1 MSFFLLELHTDL
13 HFFTRSSS
21 SSSAE
26 EDEPKSKKQKSHKK
40 EKEKGKKHK
49 SKKGKHHKKEKKKR
63 RKEKSSSSN
72 SSDSSSS
79 DWHADLFLYLFL
91 QRRWFFFHSKFI
103 YALQCCYKM
112 GIYFFFEK
120 SICIH
125 QCFKLLDGPSIKKI
139 CFSVSSLL
147 VLNHA
152 TSYSLLVLVQFW
164 LCL

>member
-1 MSFFLLELHTDL
+1 MPFSFFYYILICT
-13 HFFTRSSS
+13 FFTRSSS

-40 EKEKGKKHK
+40 EKGKKHK

-63 RKEKSSSSN
+63 RKEKRSSSN

-79 DWHADLFLYLFL
+79 DWHAGLFLHLLL
-91 QRRWFFFHSKFI
+91 QRWWFSFHSKFI
-103 YALQCCYKM
+103 YALQSCCKM
-112 GIYFFFEK
+112 GNIYFLEK

-125 QCFKLLDGPSIKKI
+125 QCFKLLDEPFMKRFCSSI
-139 CFSVSSLL
+139 SGLL

-152 TSYSLLVLVQFW
+152 TSSSL
-164 LCL
+164 